1 MSSED
6 SKFHLFDDI
15 DGQEVTADDSANP
28 VSSNGG
34 LAIPV
39 AIENRFGIVKG
50 LAELWRDT
58 RDPAKVLHSIFD
70 ILFFRILAIVA
81 GYEDCNDLD
90 TLRKDSIFKVDL
102 RLLPTSLKMLACQ
115 ATMSRM
121 ENSLKERDVEGLL
134 DYSVEIYCNHGY
146 S

>member
-1 MSSED
+1 MS
-6 SKFHLFDDI
+6 DI

-81 GYEDCNDLD
+81 VYKGTVRFLVDFGCG
-90 TLRKDSIFKVDL
+90 RK
-102 RLLPTSLKMLACQ
+102 
-115 ATMSRM
+115 
-121 ENSLKERDVEGLL
+121 
-134 DYSVEIYCNHGY
+134 SVFRGF
-146 S
+146 